1 MQNKKENKMGQCLH
15 FVWLVKFR
23 DGVFLEI
30 LPSTLA
36 VVYNLTGKNSLD
48 ILLFLIFLCD

>member
-15 FVWLVKFR
+15 FVWLAKLR

-30 LPSTLA
+30 SPSTLA
-36 VVYNLTGKNSLD
+36 VVYNLTGKTAWT
-48 ILLFLIFLCD
+48 FCCF